1 MEHNNYS
8 LDVSSEEEISKVL
21 ENIISVYKKPPC
33 ILVNCA
39 GIISDNVLL
48 DMDEEKSGNIL
59 LNLKVLCS

>member
-1 MEHNNYS
+1 M
-8 LDVSSEEEISKVL
+8 SSEEEISNVL

-59 LNLKVLCS
+59 LNLKVPCF

>member
-1 MEHNNYS
+1 M
-8 LDVSSEEEISKVL
+8 SSEEEISKVL

-48 DMDEEKSGNIL
+48 DMDEEKSDNIL
-59 LNLKVLCS
+59 LNLKVPRS